1 MACLPAGRFKSIWA
15 HPPERHMQKKMKQL
29 IALAEERM
37 KSSHDKVHDDGH
49 ARRVVQHAK
58 DISHSFILSSNQ
70 KQALILAAWWHD
82 TGRTIIK
89 KPSVVWMRAV
99 DDALSAFLLWKAS
112 LQLKLISQK
121 VNTAL
126 RIIICKNFGTSR
138 IFTKILLRKKDRIL
152 LDILNDADGLDV
164 LCLER
169 LEQMRLFAKISKT
182 NRFKYK
188 MVVWWFMH
196 SKEFHFRTNIAK
208 INFEIIFNN
217 FIVWLKEKEI
227 YRWHAENFSQW
238 WIEKNIM
245 KARSILKKI
254 KTI

>member
-1 MACLPAGRFKSIWA
+1 
-15 HPPERHMQKKMKQL
+15 MQKKMKQL

-37 KSSHDKVHDDGH
+37 KSSQDKVHDDGH

-58 DISHSFILSSNQ
+58 DISHSFTLSSNQ

-82 TGRTIIK
+82 TGRTVIK
-89 KPSVVWMRAV
+89 KPSVVWMRGV
-99 DDALSAFLLWKAS
+99 DDAISAFLLWKES
-112 LQLKLISQK
+112 LKLKIISQR
-121 VNTAL
+121 VSIAI
-126 RIIICKNFGTSR
+126 RIIICKNFGTTR
-138 IFTKILLRKKDRIL
+138 IFTKILLRKNDRIL

-169 LEQMRLFAKISKT
+169 LEQMRLFAKVSKV

-196 SKEFHFRTNIAK
+196 SKEFHFKTNIAK

-217 FIVWLKEKEI
+217 FIVWLKETEI
-227 YRWHAENFSQW
+227 YRWHSENFGQP
-238 WIEKNIM
+238 WIEKNIL
-245 KARSILKKI
+245 KARSILKQMKKI
-254 KTI
+254 KSM